1 VLDGLRHSFRFLMVA
16 RALARHDALFWV
28 RDIGPAP
35 RSLKL
40 AIAVSSRLVL
50 RKRGLPEDEGERL
63 AAALR
68 SLGPAYIKLGQMLAT
83 RPDLTGTD
91 VAEGLRALQ
100 DKLPPFPADQARR
113 LIAEELERPVDEM
126 FTHFEEEAVA
136 AASIAQVHKAETAE
150 GKTVAV
156 KVLRPGIEAKFRR
169 DLQAFKWA
177 ARFAERAIP
186 AARRLR
192 PVAVVDTVAQ
202 SVAQELDLRLEAA
215 SASELA
221 EGMAGEAGYRVP
233 EVDWERTTKRIL
245 TLEWIDGIPLW
256 DNDALDAAGYDR
268 SRLAAVVVRAFL
280 LQSMRDGFFHADLH
294 QGNLFVDAQGSVVAL
309 DFGIMGR
316 LDVLSRRYLAEIL
329 YGFQQRDYLRVARWH
344 FSAGYVGPEHSVEQF
359 ALAMRAIAE
368 PIFGRPARD
377 ISAGR
382 LLGQLFAT
390 TEAFGME
397 TQPQLLLLQR
407 SMVMVEGLAL
417 HLDSE
422 ANMWTLSR
430 PVIAEWMREQLAPEA
445 AAADAINEFVTSFGD
460 WPLLVRRARSVLEGL
475 EAGTLPARRRDTR
488 MPTAQASSGRGGP
501 LLPAVLGAL
510 AGAALASAAILL

>member
-1 VLDGLRHSFRFLMVA
+1 VLEGLRHSFRFLMVA
-16 RALARHDALFWV
+16 RALARHNALFWV

-35 RSLKL
+35 RPLKL

-50 RKRGLPEDEGERL
+50 RKPGLPKDKGERL

-91 VAEGLRALQ
+91 LAEGLRALQ
-100 DKLPPFPADQARR
+100 DKLPPFPAEEARR
-113 LIAEELERPVDEM
+113 LIAEELEQPLEQVFSR
-126 FTHFEEEAVA
+126 FEDEAVA
-136 AASIAQVHKAETAE
+136 AASIAQVHKAETVE
-150 GKTVAV
+150 GTTVAV
-156 KVLRPGIEAKFRR
+156 KVLRPGIEARFRR
-169 DLQAFKWA
+169 DLEAFKWA

-221 EGMAGEAGYRVP
+221 EGVAGEAGYRVP
-233 EVDWERTTKRIL
+233 EIDWERTTKRVL
-245 TLEWIDGIPLW
+245 TLEWVEGIPLW
-256 DNDALDAAGYDR
+256 DVEALDAAGYDR
-268 SRLAAVVVRAFL
+268 ARLAGVVVRAFL
-280 LQSMRDGFFHADLH
+280 LQAMRDGFFHADLH
-294 QGNLFVDAQGSVVAL
+294 QGNLFVDAEGTVVAL

-417 HLDSE
+417 NLDPE

-445 AAADAINEFVTSFGD
+445 VAADAVNEFVASFGD
-460 WPLLVRRARSVLEGL
+460 FPVLVRRARSVLEGL
-475 EAGTLPARRRDTR
+475 EAGTLPTARQPARPPAEPAR
-488 MPTAQASSGRGGP
+488 PGSG
-501 LLPAVLGAL
+501 LVVPAVLGAMIG
-510 AGAALASAAILL
+510 AGLASMAILL